1 MEGLAEDN
9 DEELKKLTG
18 VKTLFGEKGFTSME
32 RTTARPTAEVNG
44 IGGGYQGQGTKTV
57 LPSKAFAKLT
67 FRLVPKQDPA
77 KILDQ
82 VEAHLRK
89 HCPPGVELEISR
101 GHSGDWYLV
110 DPHSK
115 DGDAA
120 QRALE
125 TTFGSKPA
133 LDSRRRQHSDRAD
146 FQEGAGRGNAAA
158 GPGLARLPRAFA
170 EREFPGREPHRGH
183 SPESRSA
190 ARTGEVLTRQ
200 SSAARMRPASPSASA
215 ISSAATGASK
225 CRRQLCRHCASQKSK
240 WRAPR
245 PSGACAAS
253 RRPW

>member
-1 MEGLAEDN
+1 MDLHSGMHGGAVANPATAIARLVATLHDANGHIQVEHFYDDVAPLADWERDAWK
-9 DEELKKLTG
+9 DLPMTDDALKKLTG
-18 VKTLFGEKGFTSME
+18 VKSLFGEKGFTSME

-89 HCPPGVELEISR
+89 NCPPGVEMEISR

-120 QRALE
+120 QRALV

-133 LDSRRRQHSDRAD
+133 LIR
-146 FQEGAGRGNAAA
+146 EGGSIPIVQTFKKVLGVETLLL
-158 GPGLARLPRAFA
+158 GLALPDCRA
-170 EREFPGREPHRGH
+170 H
-183 SPESRSA
+183 SPNENFPVENLLA
-190 ARTGEVLTRQ
+190 G
-200 SSAARMRPASPSASA
+200 MR
-215 ISSAATGASK
+215 
-225 CRRQLCRHCASQKSK
+225 LN
-240 WRAPR
+240 RALLR
-245 PSGACAAS
+245 ELAKA
-253 RRPW
+253 